1 MIMVTPFSILRIQSP
16 IMTLPRWDRIYY
28 FVFLATIFAVVSYVI
43 ILAGPLI
50 EVVNPTNGLTARRTL
65 LADGQTGLV
74 LMSLIPLAICASS
87 LIAVPRDGIPDR
99 VAKINLWMSTVL
111 IYVFI
116 VLFIFTNGILFIP
129 TVIMMT
135 AAAVGSQI
143 RRRIPRTEFAQITTA
158 QGTMVGRS
166 GGKRRRN
173 RG

>member
-1 MIMVTPFSILRIQSP
+1 MLPIQLS

-28 FVFLATIFAVVSYVI
+28 FVFLATILAVLSYVI

-87 LIAVPRDGIPDR
+87 LIAVPRGGIPDR
-99 VAKINLWMSTVL
+99 VAKINLWISTII

-129 TVIMMT
+129 TGIMMT

-143 RRRIPRTEFAQITTA
+143 RRRIPQTLVVQVTTA
-158 QGTMVGRS
+158 GRG